1 MIKKLYELGYFDY
14 KNYILDNLKALSL
27 TANEAI
33 ILIKILDSYREKASF
48 NVEELRNKVNIR
60 RDLFDTALSNL
71 LERKIYEIY
80 LSYENGVAGEA
91 LSLDGFFNLVEDILK
106 GNSSFDE
113 SEIHSIIMLVSK
125 EISRVLSSSELD
137 IIKSLVED
145 DRYVKDDF
153 IVAIDNIKKAKR
165 SVNIK
170 SLSNELAKGKTT
182 PKVKKETPSYVKDFI
197 KSVK

>member
-14 KNYILDNLKALSL
+14 KNFILDNLKALSL

-33 ILIKILDSYREKASF
+33 ILIKILDSYKEKDSF
-48 NVEELRNKVNIR
+48 NPEDIRVKVNIR
-60 RDLFDTALSNL
+60 RDLFDTAISNL

-80 LSYENGVAGEA
+80 LSYENDIAREV

-106 GNSSFDE
+106 GNTSFDE

-125 EISRVLSSSELD
+125 EMNRVLSSSELE
-137 IIKSLVED
+137 IIKSLIED
-145 DRYVKDDF
+145 DRYVKNDF
-153 IVAIDNIKKAKR
+153 IKAIENIKKAKR
-165 SVNIK
+165 VVNIK
-170 SLSNELAKGKTT
+170 SLSNELVKLKTT
-182 PKVKKETPSYVKDFI
+182 PKAKKEAPSYVKDFI